1 MSMSWTAFYWRDY
14 IANTG
19 HLSLQEHGAYL
30 LLMAHYYMTGNPI
43 PANAEQMH
51 RICRCTTDA
60 EKSAAES
67 VLAQFFIEQDGQHHH
82 ERIDDELKK
91 SNEISEKRAK
101 AARMRQQMQSNS
113 SANADASAVQK
124 HTQPQPQPHINT
136 EVGDK
141 SPTSARS
148 EKISF
153 DSHRGKFDNVTEQ
166 QLAIWR
172 DAYPAIQI
180 DIELNKAAAWLVSNP
195 KNRKSDYLRFLN
207 NWLSRAQ
214 DRAPAAGGYR
224 GQAPARRNIHE
235 TRAATIAALTG
246 KDNTGE
252 QSNARVIDITP
263 ACETGAG
270 ELD

>member
-1 MSMSWTAFYWRDY
+1 MSMAWTAFYWRDY

-43 PANAEQMH
+43 PANAEQVH

-60 EKSAAES
+60 EKTATES
-67 VLAQFFIEQDGQHHH
+67 VLAQFFIQQEGEYHH

-101 AARMRQQMQSNS
+101 AARMRQQSQSNS
-113 SANADASAVQK
+113 SANAHANAEQK

-136 EVGDK
+136 EGGDK
-141 SPTSARS
+141 SPPSARS
-148 EKISF
+148 EKVAF
-153 DSHRGKFDNVTEQ
+153 DSHRGKFVNVTEQ
-166 QLAIWR
+166 QLSVWR
-172 DAYPAIQI
+172 NAYPAIQI
-180 DIELNKAAAWLVSNP
+180 ETELNKAAAWLVSNP

-207 NWLSRAQ
+207 NWLNRAQ

-224 GQAPARRNIHE
+224 GQGSARQTIHE

-246 KDNTGE
+246 KSNTGE
-252 QSNARVIDITP
+252 QSNARVIDVTP
-263 ACETGAG
+263 TRETGAG